1 MSSLFKNISIYS
13 IGDLLHKSIQFLLL
27 PLYTN
32 VLSPGDYGELEL
44 VYIIGSILVIV
55 NGLLIQNAYSRFYFD
70 SDNLEIRKKIFG
82 TCIIFILFTSI
93 IGLIVCFNLASQLSH
108 FVFGDFN
115 KMIYIKLICVSTIIG
130 SICSLFSKNII
141 IRKKSI
147 RFVTINIID
156 TIITLSVTI
165 YFVLVAKTGVVGIL
179 QAQIIGRMT
188 RLLMLFISTYS
199 EIGFTFSISI
209 LNKMIYFSIFMI
221 PSEVSSLI
229 AYMSNRIFI
238 KDYADLTQVGIFSL
252 GYKIASITPILITGP
267 VRRAFKPHIFSL
279 IDNEKKLKREFSNF
293 VRIYGIV
300 VISFIFLLSIFAK
313 EIIVLMA
320 DESYLTSY
328 KIVFPLSIGY
338 IFIGLSGLI
347 NTGLAVK
354 KKTWVFGLA
363 WIVCAIINLILN
375 YILVPLYGIMGA
387 SIATIVSFLSVLIIY
402 SYYLEKI
409 YPISI
414 AYIKLLYLLIVVIIL
429 YYISNL
435 YFVNNIL
442 LTIFFK
448 LFLVSLYGLF
458 IFKANFLKINEKKY
472 IINKIKGV

>member
-108 FVFGDFN
+108 FVFGDFS

-199 EIGFTFSISI
+199 EIGFAFSISI

-402 SYYLEKI
+402 SYK
-409 YPISI
+409 
-414 AYIKLLYLLIVVIIL
+414 
-429 YYISNL
+429 
-435 YFVNNIL
+435 
-442 LTIFFK
+442 
-448 LFLVSLYGLF
+448 
-458 IFKANFLKINEKKY
+458 
-472 IINKIKGV
+472 IINYYFLPLAIGDLDTSPSLSTKYNQPFSLVTPASATFLALPPFSLPLAI